1 MRPRSR
7 PALRHICC
15 LIVLSLLF
23 VTSVNAQAKKNR
35 AQANKDRRAAASSP
49 SCTSRTGLYCEMYGS
64 GPPMLFIH
72 GLGGSSYSW
81 RFMKDPFKQNY
92 QVILI
97 DLLGEGKSPKP
108 NDGNYSIIEQGEL
121 IYQFIVEKNL
131 RNLTLVGNSYGGAVS
146 LLLSMRLV
154 KERPSRLSKLVLIDS
169 GGYPDHLP
177 DYLKLLQTPGLGWLA
192 VHLIPPKLQIYIV
205 LHKSYYDPCKIT
217 RKQISTYAKPIRERG
232 GRHALLEL
240 AKGAIPAGICGY
252 IEDYKTIK
260 VPTLIL
266 WGDDDQ
272 VLPELIGCRL
282 KYAIPYST
290 MEIINNAGHMPQE
303 EEPDQ
308 VICHI
313 QKFLGVS
320 VTCPTSRPPTC
331 GIETNPCSPH

>member
-1 MRPRSR
+1 MRYR
-7 PALRHICC
+7 
-15 LIVLSLLF
+15 LLLQQLLGLLAITLLLATTG
-23 VTSVNAQAKKNR
+23 VGQAKRKT
-35 AQANKDRRAAASSP
+35 QTAAAG
-49 SCTSRTGLYCEMYGS
+49 SCTSSTGLYCEMYGS

-81 RFMKDPFKQNY
+81 HDMKDPFKQNY
-92 QVILI
+92 RVILI

-108 NDGNYSIIEQGEL
+108 KDGNYSIIEQGEL

-177 DYLKLLQTPGLGWLA
+177 DYLKLMQDPVLGWLA
-192 VHLIPPKLQIYIV
+192 VYLIPPKLQIYIV

-217 RKQISTYAKPIRERG
+217 WKQIRTYAKPIKERG

-240 AKGAIPAGICGY
+240 AKGAIPSGICGHIDNY
-252 IEDYKTIK
+252 PTIK

-282 KYAIPYST
+282 QQAIPGST
-290 MEIINNAGHMPQE
+290 MEIINQAGHIPQE
-303 EEPDQ
+303 EQPDQ

-320 VTCPTSRPPTC
+320 VSCPPSRPPNC
-331 GIETNPCSPH
+331 GIETNPCSPR

>member
-1 MRPRSR
+1 MRHRFLFQR
-7 PALRHICC
+7 LLGLLAITLLLATAALG
-15 LIVLSLLF
+15 
-23 VTSVNAQAKKNR
+23 QAKRKT
-35 AQANKDRRAAASSP
+35 QTAASG
-49 SCTSRTGLYCEMYGS
+49 SCTSRTGLYCEIYGS
-64 GPPMLFIH
+64 GNPILFIH

-81 RFMKDPFKQNY
+81 RDMKDPFKENY

-108 NDGNYSIIEQGEL
+108 KNGNYSIIQQGEL

-177 DYLKLLQTPGLGWLA
+177 DYLKLLQDPVLGWLA

-217 RKQISTYAKPIRERG
+217 LKQVSTYAKPIKERG

-240 AKGAIPAGICGY
+240 AKQAIPSDICGY
-252 IEDYKTIK
+252 IDNYPTIK

-282 KYAIPYST
+282 KQAIPYST
-290 MEIINNAGHMPQE
+290 MEMINKAGHIPQE
-303 EEPDQ
+303 EQPKQ
-308 VICHI
+308 VICHLK
-313 QKFLGVS
+313 KFLGVS
-320 VTCPTSRPPTC
+320 VICPPSRPPNC
-331 GIETNPCSPH
+331 GVTTNPCSPPN